1 MIFQSLRVSMSNL
14 LRSPENANGSRIAST
29 MRIRPTVAMP
39 GAMSSR
45 TARATIQ
52 FPDHSRSVATRTS
65 QALQRMGSHA
75 NLGHAGCESGGA
87 LAQLRVD
94 RGRWARKADAD
105 FPARRTRLD
114 PPVARLSV
122 EGGGCHRLPRAA
134 LRPLRLRPV

>member
-1 MIFQSLRVSMSNL
+1 MIFQSLRVSTSNL
-14 LRSPENANGSRIAST
+14 LRSPENANGSSIAST

-65 QALQRMGSHA
+65 QALQRMGPHA

-94 RGRWARKADAD
+94 RRQRARKADAD
-105 FPARRTRLD
+105 FPARRPRLH
-114 PPVARLSV
+114 PPVARLPDES
-122 EGGGCHRLPRAA
+122 GCGDRLPRAG
-134 LRPLRLRPV
+134 LRPLRL